1 MNAFAFPTAETAAPE
16 ARALLAGPQAQL
28 GFLPNLL
35 AGLSNAPPVLAA
47 YADLSRHF
55 GQVGLTAT
63 EMQAVL
69 VAASVENACG
79 YCVAAHSTF
88 ATKAGIAPDA
98 LAALRCGDTPPD
110 PKLAALV
117 TFTRHLIREQ
127 GRVDDAALNEVLAAG
142 YTREQALGVLIGI
155 AMKSLANLG
164 NHLMRT
170 PLDSQFAARRWEKG
184 GGA

>member
-1 MNAFAFPTAETAAPE
+1 MNAFAFPTAETAPPE
-16 ARALLAGPQAQL
+16 ARALLAGPQAKL

-47 YADLSRHF
+47 YADLTRHF
-55 GQVGLTAT
+55 GRVGLTAV

-69 VAASVENACG
+69 VAASVENECG

-88 ATKAGIAPDA
+88 AAKAGIAPEA
-98 LAALRCGDTPPD
+98 LDALRCGGAPPD

-117 TFTRHLIREQ
+117 AFTQQLVRHK
-127 GRVDDAALNEVLAAG
+127 GRVSDAELNAMLAAG
-142 YTREQALGVLIGI
+142 YTPEQALGVLIGL
-155 AMKSLANLG
+155 AMKAIANLG

-170 PLDSQFAARRWEKG
+170 PLDEQFAARRWER
-184 GGA
+184 

>member
-1 MNAFAFPTAETAAPE
+1 MNAFAFPTADTAPPD
-16 ARALLAGPQAQL
+16 ARPLLAGPQAQL

-55 GQVGLTAT
+55 AKVGLTAA

-69 VAASVENACG
+69 VTASVENACA

-88 ATKAGIAPDA
+88 ATRAGMAPDE
-98 LAALRCGDTPPD
+98 LGALRRGDAPPD
-110 PKLAALV
+110 GKLAALV
-117 TFTRHLIREQ
+117 VFVRHLIQEQ
-127 GRVDDAALNEVLAAG
+127 GRVTDAALNDVLAAG

-155 AMKSLANLG
+155 AMKSIANLG

-170 PLDSQFAARRWEKG
+170 PLDAQFAAQRWQQ
-184 GGA
+184 